1 MTTHEEIT
9 TQDLLTSLTEWVR
22 VTNPEIKQ
30 AILASTLLETL
41 KRGSKDEPRKSR

>member
-22 VTNPEIKQ
+22 VTNPEVKQ
-30 AILASTLLETL
+30 ALLASALLETL
-41 KRGSKDEPRKSR
+41 KRGSKDERD